1 MSRHFLN
8 LEVTDLDPPEG
19 DPRVFHRK
27 LPGYEV
33 SPLVDATGIAQRLGL
48 GRALVKDESSRLG
61 LPSFKILGAS
71 WGTFRALEER
81 IGGFGDWVD
90 LDHLRERLGGRFS
103 LAAATD
109 GNHGRAVARMARLLG
124 LGASIF
130 VPAGTTEAR
139 IEGITSEGATCEVV
153 DGTYE
158 DAVARSAKTASDE
171 CLVISDTSWEGY
183 RDVPRWVIEGYST
196 IFNELDE
203 QLDEAPDVVFVQ
215 MGVGALAAAAAR
227 HFGSRALGRP
237 QMIGVEPDHAACI
250 LASMEAGK
258 IVTIPGPHDSIMA
271 GLNCGTPSVVAWPF
285 VSRGYDAYL
294 AVGDDRAEEGMRL
307 LAGEG
312 LVAGETGA
320 AGLAGLLEVLGGEL
334 ADRIGLGAG
343 STVLLLCTEGAT
355 DPTAYERIVGS
366 PPSVA

>member
-1 MSRHFLN
+1 MSRFFLN
-8 LEVTDLDPPEG
+8 HQISTLDPPEG
-19 DPRVFHRK
+19 DPLSFHRR

-33 SPLVDATGIAQRLGL
+33 SAVVDAARIAQRLGL
-48 GRALVKDESSRLG
+48 GRVLVKDESSRLG

-71 WGTFRALEER
+71 WGTFRALEEK
-81 IGGFGDWVD
+81 IGGFGDWTGLGD
-90 LDHLRERLGGRFS
+90 LRERLQGRFS

-109 GNHGRAVARMARLLG
+109 GNHGRAVARMAKLLG

-130 VPAGTTEAR
+130 VPAGTAEAR
-139 IEGITSEGATCEVV
+139 IEGIRSEGATCEVV

-171 CLVISDTSWEGY
+171 CLVISDTSWDGY

-196 IFNELDE
+196 IFNELDS
-203 QLDEAPDVVFVQ
+203 QLDTSPDVVFIQ

-227 HFGSRALGRP
+227 HNRSRAAAP
-237 QMIGVEPDHAACI
+237 TMIGVEPDHAACI
-250 LASMEAGK
+250 LASMEAGE

-271 GLNCGTPSVVAWPF
+271 GLNCGTPSAVAWPY
-285 VSRGYDAYL
+285 VSRGYDVYL
-294 AVGDDRAEEGMRL
+294 AVGDERAEEGMRL
-307 LAGEG
+307 LAGEE

-334 ADRIGLGAG
+334 GDRLGLG
-343 STVLLLCTEGAT
+343 
-355 DPTAYERIVGS
+355 
-366 PPSVA
+366 